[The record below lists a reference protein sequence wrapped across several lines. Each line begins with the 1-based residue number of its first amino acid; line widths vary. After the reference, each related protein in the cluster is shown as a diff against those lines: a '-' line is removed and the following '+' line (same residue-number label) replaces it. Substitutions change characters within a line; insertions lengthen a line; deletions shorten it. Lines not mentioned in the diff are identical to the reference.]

1 MTVRPLFLL
10 SPPRSGSTLVQRVL
24 AAHDEIAT
32 TPEPW
37 ILLPH
42 LYAVR
47 ERGAYAEY
55 GHGTAARAIK
65 DFAASLPDGEDGY
78 RRAVAAFVR
87 SLYEQAAGARPYFL
101 DKTPRYYFIVDELFD
116 LFPDAKVVFLWR
128 NPLAV
133 VASIVDTWTGGAW
146 RLDRWHRDLFD
157 GLPALAAA
165 FERHADRSYAV
176 RFEDL
181 IRQPERTWAD
191 LHSYL
196 GLSFEPSVLAR
207 FASVSIG
214 GRMGDPTGRIVYSSL
229 SAEPLVK
236 WKSALASPVRKRW
249 ARQYLRH
256 LGEHHLRVMGYDI
269 RDLEHEIDALRT
281 HPTRV
286 LTDQV
291 SSWISRLNRLRREA
305 GVVLTYRPGGP
316 RYPGAQ
322 SKGQSSRP

>member
-1 MTVRPLFLL
+1 MRPLFLL

-24 AAHDEIAT
+24 AAHAEIAT

-42 LYAVR
+42 LYAAR
-47 ERGAYAEY
+47 ERGAFAEY

-65 DFAASLPDGEDGY
+65 DFAASLPGGEHGY

-101 DKTPRYYFIVDELFD
+101 DKTPRYYFIVDELFE

-157 GLPALAAA
+157 GVPALAAA
-165 FERHADRSYAV
+165 FERHANRSCAV

-181 IRQPERTWAD
+181 VQQPERTWAD
-191 LHSYL
+191 LHAYL
-196 GLSFEPSVLAR
+196 GLSFDPGVLTR

-214 GRMGDPTGRIVYSSL
+214 GRMGDPTGRLMYSSL

-236 WKSALASPVRKRW
+236 WKSTLASPVRKRW
-249 ARQYLRH
+249 ARRYLRH
-256 LGEHHLRVMGYDI
+256 LGEHCLRVMGYDI
-269 RDLEHEIDALRT
+269 RDLENEIDAIRT
-281 HPTRV
+281 RPTRM
-286 LTDQV
+286 LSDQV
-291 SSWISRLNRLRREA
+291 SSWLSKLNRLRRET
-305 GVVLTYRPGGP
+305 GVVLSYRPGGP

-322 SKGQSSRP
+322 SKGQSSSP